1 MIKSHAVLIALPFIA
16 VFLGLL
22 IDFAAMK
29 VISRPSRQSKRSIV
43 GQSLAKN
50 LRRPAALIFPLVG
63 LIAAIPFVPISG
75 YFRAILLH
83 IIDLV
88 VIGVFAWLLVR
99 TAYVL
104 DDIAFAHF
112 ELATGD
118 IRSRKVLTQ
127 IKVLRKIIIFV
138 IILLAIAAMLTTFSK
153 VRALGASILASA
165 GIVSIVAG
173 LAARP
178 AVSNLFSGIQLAIAQ
193 PIRIDDVV
201 VVNNEWGRIE
211 EITLTYVV
219 VKVWDLRRL
228 ILPISYFT
236 QNPFENWTHSS
247 AQLVGT
253 IYLYLDYT
261 VPVKPIREALAEIV
275 KTCPDWDGNVWT
287 LQMTNTTAQV
297 IELRALVSAS
307 DSTKL
312 WNLRCEVREKL
323 VEFVQDNYPSSLPKI
338 RADLNNA
345 QPKTQDDKN
354 PLLGSNY
361 VTFDE

>member
-1 MIKSHAVLIALPFIA
+1 MIKSHTILIALPFIT

-29 VISRPSRQSKRSIV
+29 VISRPSRQGKRSAIEL
-43 GQSLAKN
+43 SLAKN
-50 LRRPAALIFPLVG
+50 LRKPAGLIFPLIG
-63 LIAAIPFVPISG
+63 LVSAIPFVPISP
-75 YFRAILLH
+75 YFRSILLH
-83 IIDLV
+83 IVDLI

-99 TAYVL
+99 TTYVL
-104 DDIAFAHF
+104 DDIAFTHF
-112 ELATGD
+112 ELDAGD
-118 IRSRKVLTQ
+118 IKSRKVLTQ
-127 IKVLRKIIIFV
+127 IKVLRKIIISI

-153 VRALGASILASA
+153 VRTFGASILASA
-165 GIVSIVAG
+165 GVVGIVVG

-178 AVSNLFSGIQLAIAQ
+178 AVSNLLLGIQLAIAQ

-261 VPVKPIREALAEIV
+261 IPVKAIREALAEIV
-275 KTCPDWDGNVWT
+275 KTCPDWDGNVWS
-287 LQMTNTTAQV
+287 LQVTNTTAQV

-323 VEFVQDNYPSSLPKI
+323 VAFVQDNYPGSLPKI
-338 RADLNNA
+338 RADLNSSE
-345 QPKTQDDKN
+345 PKN
-354 PLLGSNY
+354 PDNKNLPLGPDY
-361 VTFDE
+361 VTFNE